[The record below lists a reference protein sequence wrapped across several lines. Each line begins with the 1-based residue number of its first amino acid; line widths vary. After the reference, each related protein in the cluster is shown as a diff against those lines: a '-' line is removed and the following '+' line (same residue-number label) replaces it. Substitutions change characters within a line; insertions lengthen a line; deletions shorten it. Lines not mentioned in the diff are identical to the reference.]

1 MGNPSQIVAPHSFVH
16 PTTRNAQYIISI
28 PFPASTHSMTDHQNT
43 HQLPDWEAPAPKK
56 SIFSKFTTQSP
67 LAYAKKE
74 APGENATTAKRTFTD
89 RFLPRWA
96 KRSRKTKNLPLPTS
110 NGVFNG
116 DLTYYSPG
124 PGFGACGY
132 ENKATDAICAVAHA
146 LWDSQL
152 TSSNPNDN
160 PLCGKM
166 IRITR
171 YNEAVGGNRSVDVMV
186 VDKCMGCEPTDLDLS
201 IKMFTTLADESL
213 DRVVG
218 SWAWLN

>member
-1 MGNPSQIVAPHSFVH
+1 
-16 PTTRNAQYIISI
+16 
-28 PFPASTHSMTDHQNT
+28 MTDRQNT
-43 HQLPDWEAPAPKK
+43 HQLPDWEAPPPKK
-56 SIFSKFTTQSP
+56 SLFSKFTTQSP
-67 LAYAKKE
+67 PAYAKEE
-74 APGENATTAKRTFTD
+74 APGEDATTAKRTFSD
-89 RFLPRWA
+89 RFLPHWA
-96 KRSRKTKNLPLPTS
+96 KRSRKTLIITIVALVLLLALILGLGLGLGLSHN
-110 NGVFNG
+110 
-116 DLTYYSPG
+116 PG

-132 ENKATDAICAVAHA
+132 ENKPTDAICAVAHA

-213 DRVVG
+213 GRVVG